1 MKKRMSSRSS
11 GAGVA
16 GRVATLVLG
25 ASFALV
31 VVGLTQATVAADEQA
46 LTPDLATIDK
56 YVRKEMQDT
65 RMPGVALGIVKGDK
79 IVHLKGFGEA
89 DDSGGAVTSQTPFI
103 IGSTSKSFTAL
114 AIMQLVEAGK
124 LDPDAPVERYIP
136 WFRVADE
143 AASAS
148 ITVRHLLNHTS
159 GLSRTS
165 GEEYLLREDDSK
177 GALEKAVRSLNTAK
191 LNRPVGE
198 SFEYSNVNYNILG
211 LIVQTVSGESYEQYT
226 SEHILTPLDMNDS
239 FLSVPEAERHGLAT
253 GHRYWF
259 GRPFAGGGLPY
270 NRAAV
275 PSGYISSSAEDLSH
289 YLIAQLNGG
298 RYEGAQVLSAEGI
311 AELQRGTASMGP
323 NISYAMGWEDTE
335 LGSVPVVRHS
345 GDTGNFH
352 ATMILAPESRWGVVV
367 LMNGSNGLRLAGMDG
382 IANGVASLLLGRQPP
397 PAPFEQMKA
406 LFFVFLSVGALQA
419 LGIGRSVVLLRRWR
433 TQPQQRPRGV
443 LRVGLRVVPPL
454 ALNLLWA
461 MICLV
466 ILPSITATPLRMARF
481 IDVSLVQL
489 LSGAVALAWG
499 VILKPVLVILVLR
512 KTGVPKQPASAEG
525 G

>member
-31 VVGLTQATVAADEQA
+31 VVGLAQATVAADEQA
-46 LTPDLATIDK
+46 PTPDLATIDK
-56 YVRKEMQDT
+56 YVQKEMQAT
-65 RMPGVALGIVKGDK
+65 RMPGVALGIVKGDE

-89 DDSGGAVTSQTPFI
+89 DSSGRAVTAQTPFI

-114 AIMQLVEAGK
+114 AIMQLVKAGNVE
-124 LDPDAPVERYIP
+124 LDAPVQRYLP

-143 AASAS
+143 ESSRRIA
-148 ITVRHLLNHTS
+148 VRHLLNHTS

-165 GEEYLLREDDSK
+165 GEEYLLKEDDGK

-198 SFEYSNVNYNILG
+198 SFEYSNMNYNILG
-211 LIVQTVSGESYEQYT
+211 LIVQTVSGESYEQYI

-239 FLSVPEAERHGLAT
+239 FASVPEAERHGLAT

-270 NRAAV
+270 NRATV

-298 RYEGAQVLSAEGI
+298 RYEGAQVLSPEGI
-311 AELQRGTASMGP
+311 AELHRGTANMGP
-323 NISYAMGWEDTE
+323 NISYAMGWEDTR
-335 LGSVPVVRHS
+335 LGDVPVVRHS

-397 PAPFEQMKA
+397 PAPFEQTKA
-406 LFFVFLSVGALQA
+406 LLFVFLAVGALQV
-419 LGIGRSVVLLRRWR
+419 LGMVRSVVLLRRWR
-433 TQPQQRPRGV
+433 TQPERHPRGV
-443 LRVGLRVVPPL
+443 LRVGLRIVPPL

-461 MICLV
+461 AICLV
-466 ILPSITATPLRMARF
+466 VLPSITSTPLRMAMF
-481 IDVSLVQL
+481 IDVSLVQV
-489 LSGAVALAWG
+489 LSGAVALIWG
-499 VILKPVLVILVLR
+499 VILRPVLVFLVLR
-512 KTGVPKQPASAEG
+512 KTGVPKESEVPIQA
-525 G
+525 